1 MNFGHHLLL
10 SCSSQYS
17 GTASMLHTNVPPPA
31 TPPAVPQPA
40 PNLAAPQGPVNP
52 VAPAPPPA
60 PNPAA
65 PANQNMRMNAGVGAA
80 VDDDEQEG
88 GNRDWLDW
96 IYTFCRM
103 GVLLS
108 IVYFYSSLNRFLVVI
123 SAMVFIYM

>member
-1 MNFGHHLLL
+1 
-10 SCSSQYS
+10 
-17 GTASMLHTNVPPPA
+17 MLNTNVPTGPVVA
-31 TPPAVPQPA
+31 PAVPQAPILANQNLPA
-40 PNLAAPQGPVNP
+40 AAAHPPGAAANPMAAP
-52 VAPAPPPA
+52 VAGGVPPP

-65 PANQNMRMNAGVGAA
+65 QANQNMRMNAGVGAA

-88 GNRDWLDW
+88 VNRDWLDW

-123 SAMVFIYM
+123 SAMVFIYL